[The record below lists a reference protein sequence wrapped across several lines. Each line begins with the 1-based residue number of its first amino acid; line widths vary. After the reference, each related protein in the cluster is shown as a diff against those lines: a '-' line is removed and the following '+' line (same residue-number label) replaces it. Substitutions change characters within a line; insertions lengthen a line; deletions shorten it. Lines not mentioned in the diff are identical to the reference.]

1 MCRRRVKHQVERIP
15 IMLRKT
21 RSNMKQRKQEQECW
35 SKVLQIP
42 DQRFKFYSLQAVHK
56 RQRSTVTE
64 TTIRETK
71 SNITAKQGESD
82 ANKICMCFLLDR
94 GALPPTTPLAS
105 FLRLPKKVA
114 KMPAEHILYT
124 CVCVFSS
131 LNLEALTKCKPLKQL
146 VKKTESI
153 KPTETPSKCLT
164 NPK

>member
-1 MCRRRVKHQVERIP
+1 M
-15 IMLRKT
+15 
-21 RSNMKQRKQEQECW
+21 
-35 SKVLQIP
+35 LQIP
-42 DQRFKFYSLQAVHK
+42 IRLRQKAATTVPIRDSTFNMLQAVHK
-56 RQRSTVTE
+56 RQRSIVTE

-82 ANKICMCFLLDR
+82 ANKLNICMCFLLDR

-124 CVCVFSS
+124 CVCFFSS